1 MNEAMITPFEKIRA
15 VLISLILFLFPFIF
29 LPITTEFYA
38 TNKQYFL
45 LISTALLTI
54 LSLVALIKTQ
64 KAVGKFNTFDIPVF
78 MFVVAI
84 SFSVLLVSPNKIM
97 ALTAP
102 VSGLLSLV
110 SLAGLYFF
118 LSRERHESHLSSY
131 VTILQYAVTLICI
144 IEIAVYFFAT
154 SGISLP
160 ENLKFLASPQF
171 TTLGSIVDLVAF
183 LGFFFVYSGI
193 RICISIANREWNI
206 SEILSFVLTTAALAL
221 AALTFFKTPPAE
233 IPYAPFD
240 YSFKAIPYL
249 FTNPLTAVFGYGV
262 DNFAA
267 LFTRAKDASYSTS
280 AYSAIPTF
288 AFSRSALLHTL
299 SEAGIVGLFTLLVIF
314 FRGMVESFSLPK
326 EVKIATFGLF
336 LYMLVAFFVFPPSLV
351 LLFLL
356 FITLGLLH
364 HDIVAHS
371 ERHQAH
377 AHHKASYVAPG
388 FTVIATIV
396 MVCMISWGGYHLIMF
411 YQADVSYRKS
421 VQSIN
426 NRNLAQTYAD
436 QFNAI
441 ALNPYAEKYHISF
454 SQTNIFIANQIAVNA
469 KNAGGSLSQTDQTT
483 ITNAIKTAIQES
495 RAPTILNPQ
504 KAANWEARAR
514 IYKNLLGVADKADV
528 FAIGAYERAV
538 LLDPYNP
545 VYKNDLAE
553 IYYLTKQFTKAEA
566 YFTEAITL
574 KPDYTNA
581 KYNLAWSQYQL
592 GRSREAIRT
601 MESIMIVLE
610 NNPESPEYKK
620 ARTDLDRFKKNPING
635 G

>member
-15 VLISLILFLFPFIF
+15 GIISLILFLFPLVF

-45 LISTALLTI
+45 LICSVILTL
-54 LSLVALIKTQ
+54 LSLIELTKTQ
-64 KAVGKFNTFDIPVF
+64 KAVRTFKIFDIPVL
-78 MFVVAI
+78 MFVIAI
-84 SFSVLLVSPNKIM
+84 GFSVLLVSPNKIM
-97 ALTAP
+97 AITAP
-102 VSGLLSLV
+102 VTGLLSIISV
-110 SLAGLYFF
+110 AGLYFF
-118 LSRERHESHLSSY
+118 LSREKHDSHLSSY

-154 SGISLP
+154 SGIILP
-160 ENLKFLASPQF
+160 ENIRFLASPQF
-171 TTLGSIVDLVAF
+171 TTLGSIIDLVAF

-193 RICISIANREWNI
+193 RICISLANRETSI
-206 SEILSFVLTTAALAL
+206 SEILFFLLTTAALGL
-221 AALTFFKTPPAE
+221 ASFTYFKTPPVD
-233 IPYAPFD
+233 IPYAPFE

-262 DNFAA
+262 DNFAS
-267 LFTRAKDASYSTS
+267 LFTHAKDA
-280 AYSAIPTF
+280 AYSSGPYGGVPTF

-299 SEAGIVGLFTLLVIF
+299 SEAGLVGLITLLVIF
-314 FRGMVESFSLPK
+314 FRGMYESFSLPK

-336 LYMLVAFFVFPPSLV
+336 LYMLVAFFVFPPSLI

-371 ERHQAH
+371 ERH
-377 AHHKASYVAPG
+377 ASKPHDTDSYIAPG
-388 FTVIATIV
+388 FTVILTILIF
-396 MVCMISWGGYHLIMF
+396 CLSCWGGYYLFMF
-411 YQADVSYRKS
+411 YQADVSYRTS
-421 VQSIN
+421 VRSIN
-426 NRNLAQTYAD
+426 NRNLTQTYAD

-469 KNAGGSLSQTDQTT
+469 KNAGGSLSQADQTT

-495 RAPTILNPQ
+495 RAPTILNAQ

-514 IYKNLLGVADKADV
+514 IYKNLLGVADKADI
-528 FAIGAYERAV
+528 FAIGAYERAL
-538 LLDPYNP
+538 LLDPYNA

-553 IYYLTKQFTKAEA
+553 IYYLTKQFAKAKT
-566 YFTEAITL
+566 YFNDAVTL

-592 GRSREAIRT
+592 GQTQEAIKT
-601 MESIMIVLE
+601 MEAVTVLLE
-610 NNPESPEYKK
+610 NNPESSEYKK